1 MLLSNQY
8 TLQQLRKNINELI
21 HLFHT
26 ISDCCSH
33 KNSLVE
39 TYFFFFLCIFSII
52 QFNCCLLTVMV
63 LDAGEEE
70 KTGQELTL
78 PTETPNAIVV
88 TSSDTPGYGHV
99 GIVNNSNM
107 CFFNSMLQVGSTSLF
122 RKLDNLSYSTNR
134 GWIYQKRE
142 FS

>member
-1 MLLSNQY
+1 
-8 TLQQLRKNINELI
+8 
-21 HLFHT
+21 
-26 ISDCCSH
+26 
-33 KNSLVE
+33 
-39 TYFFFFLCIFSII
+39 
-52 QFNCCLLTVMV
+52 MV